1 MGGNSIMERRIGS
14 CRRELLDRT
23 LVLNQRHLTIVLREY
38 EDFYNAHRPRRA
50 LKQAAPPPRGFVPEA
65 EQGRILAGV
74 LAGIELG
81 AWDRQI
87 ARWLAR
93 LGHQHG
99 ADRSIANRPGA
110 SRRAGRVRAMTPG
123 ACHARRFKPGPPPA
137 HGTLRPEPKGGEQ
150 PGTRAASVGRY
161 AASDSR

>member
-1 MGGNSIMERRIGS
+1 MGGNSIMERRIGG

-87 ARWLAR
+87 ARWLAGWDTSTV
-93 LGHQHG
+93 LTVP
-99 ADRSIANRPGA
+99 SLIA
-110 SRRAGRVRAMTPG
+110 RA
-123 ACHARRFKPGPPPA
+123 
-137 HGTLRPEPKGGEQ
+137 
-150 PGTRAASVGRY
+150 RAAGLAGSGR
-161 AASDSR
+161 